1 MKKLLIFALMTSLFA
16 NSQTAPLPLTA
27 ENLVFYKSAF
37 PTILGNYPTDN
48 NNPLAGQL
56 GTSIDVNQQI
66 RVDGTII
73 STSIFNSYVFQVTDI
88 KSGVV
93 GYVNTTTPYFLLKE
107 VKDSNNNLIPNFVK
121 VNRSYNIK
129 VKGNGSTTYPR
140 YGNNC
145 IVMTRPL
152 IITNLTK
159 VRVPQGNSSI
169 TSVMPT
175 AYDQISLIGSAPN
188 YINPMLR
195 IRRTDILNQPSYE
208 TRLVGNSFLFR
219 NGGDPLIHPDLPTN
233 YFVLGATYCVDV
245 AVFYPETN
253 TVGDYSDNVSA
264 CYTYGTAINAKM
276 SNNED
281 INSSF
286 DAVISPNPS
295 KDNFSLNLKTESK
308 SLVQVDVYDITGKI
322 IEKNIYDLDTL
333 SNLNIGDKYQSGIYN
348 IIITQDENTKTV
360 KLIKE

>member
-1 MKKLLIFALMTSLFA
+1 MKRLLLIALMTSLFA

-27 ENLVFYKSAF
+27 ENLAFYKSSY
-37 PTILGNYPTDN
+37 PTIQGNYPTNN
-48 NNPLAGQL
+48 NNPLAGQF
-56 GTSIDVNQQI
+56 GTSIDVNQYI
-66 RVDGTII
+66 RVDGSII
-73 STSIFNSYVFQVTDI
+73 STSIFTSYTFQVTDI

-93 GYVNTTTPYFLLKE
+93 GYANTTTPYFLLKD
-107 VKDSNNNLIPNFVK
+107 VKDSDNNIIPNFVK
-121 VNRSYNIK
+121 VNRSYNVK
-129 VKGNGSTTYPR
+129 VKGNGSTTYNR

-152 IITNLTK
+152 IISNLTK

-195 IRRTDILNQPSYE
+195 IRRTDILNQPSFE

-219 NGGDPLIHPDLPTN
+219 NGGNPLIHPDLPTN

-264 CYTYGTAINAKM
+264 CYTYGTGIAKM
-276 SNNED
+276 SNDEV
-281 INSSF
+281 INISF
-286 DAVISPNPS
+286 DAIISPNPS
-295 KDNFSLNLKTESK
+295 KDNFNLDIKTVSK
-308 SLVQVDVYDITGKI
+308 SPIEVSVIDINGRI
-322 IEKNIYDLDTL
+322 IDTQKYTLEEL
-333 SNLNIGDKYQSGIYN
+333 SNLQIGNNYSPGVYN
-348 IIITQDENTKTV
+348 LTIIQDENKKSL
-360 KLIKE
+360 KLIKN